1 MQVVGFIA
9 GYGAWSWIVA
19 GLILLALELVLPGGF
34 LLWMGIAGLVTGGVT
49 LAVPIGWPLQWLIF
63 GVVSL
68 VGIAL
73 WVRWQRGRPIAS
85 DRPYLNRRADQ
96 LVGQEAVL
104 EQAIAQGFGRVVL
117 GDTVWRVAGQDLPI
131 GTPVRITGS
140 TGNVLQ
146 VEPIA
151 PAAPAASLR

>member
-1 MQVVGFIA
+1 MQVVDFISA
-9 GYGAWSWIVA
+9 YGPWSWIVA

-34 LLWMGIAGLVTGGVT
+34 LLWMGIAGLVTGFVT
-49 LAVPIGWPLQWLIF
+49 MAAPIGWPLQWLIF

-73 WVRWQRGRPIAS
+73 WVRWQRGRSLAT

-104 EQAIAQGFGRVVL
+104 EQAIAQGYGRVVL
-117 GDTVWRVAGQDLPI
+117 GDTVWRVSGIDLPI

-140 TGNVLQ
+140 VGNVLQ
-146 VEPIA
+146 VEPVA
-151 PAAPAASLR
+151 R